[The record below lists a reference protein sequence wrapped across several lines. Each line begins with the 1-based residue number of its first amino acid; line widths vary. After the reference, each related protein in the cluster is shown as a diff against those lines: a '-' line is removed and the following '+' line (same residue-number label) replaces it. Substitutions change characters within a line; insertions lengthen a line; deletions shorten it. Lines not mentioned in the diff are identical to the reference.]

1 MASFERTEGDSTD
14 CDLKWFAKRSKW
26 FAQRRINFAKP
37 SRIDFGS
44 CLLNA
49 DAHRTCNRMPV
60 EGLSTRPR
68 ISFWRVQYTSFISSL
83 WWCRLS
89 GSDRF
94 SPFVA
99 FASPE
104 TPLLARLPKAQS
116 KFPKL
121 LVGRRLCCP
130 AAILQR
136 CQIVNSTQCTRKSVS
151 KRIQFYQRFIVQ
163 GYSAATNYVTQQ
175 NHIYSHCMFS
185 ARFRHCKDEIVK
197 LSSCAIAQRLA

>member
-1 MASFERTEGDSTD
+1 M
-14 CDLKWFAKRSKW
+14 
-26 FAQRRINFAKP
+26 
-37 SRIDFGS
+37 
-44 CLLNA
+44 
-49 DAHRTCNRMPV
+49 
-60 EGLSTRPR
+60 
-68 ISFWRVQYTSFISSL
+68 
-83 WWCRLS
+83 S

-151 KRIQFYQRFIVQ
+151 SFRDTVQPPTMLPSRIISTVIVC
-163 GYSAATNYVTQQ
+163 SAQDFDIAKMRSSNCPLAQLLNGLHEVIIIL
-175 NHIYSHCMFS
+175 HIQHSHGPPLCNANGSS
-185 ARFRHCKDEIVK
+185 ACSKTWKIK
-197 LSSCAIAQRLA
+197 GIP